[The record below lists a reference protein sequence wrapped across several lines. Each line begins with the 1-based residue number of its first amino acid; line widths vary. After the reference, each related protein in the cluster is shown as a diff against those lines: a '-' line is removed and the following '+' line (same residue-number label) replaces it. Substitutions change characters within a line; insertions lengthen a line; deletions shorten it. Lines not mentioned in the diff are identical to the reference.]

1 MTPVSLISRSRL
13 RSALA
18 IQFKTLVDGHS
29 NPEDF
34 EMNHQIA
41 ISRACASLL
50 LFVATALL
58 DGQAPA
64 LSPAATVGPQVV
76 KYILT
81 HFTINGEAADP
92 NTHQPL
98 KMDGNWSISKTRPA
112 SCPATAATCVE
123 VSYAEPAQAAKCSWV
138 VALNDNNADGK
149 VVEENDDAAKYMLPV
164 LDTKMAKPFVKFRR
178 KPVFPP
184 LAAVMGARGPRTL
197 WALVNTS
204 GEVDKVRVVSG
215 PATVQ
220 SVSMNAAQEWKFK
233 PMMIGS
239 RRVPYEV
246 QLVFAF
252 LPLTPTTGYVQ
263 VTP

>member
-1 MTPVSLISRSRL
+1 
-13 RSALA
+13 
-18 IQFKTLVDGHS
+18 
-29 NPEDF
+29 
-34 EMNHQIA
+34 MNHLRRT
-41 ISRACASLL
+41 ISRASA
-50 LFVATALL
+50 ALL
-58 DGQAPA
+58 AFAGTAFLCGQAPA
-64 LSPAATVGPQVV
+64 ASPSTPVGPQAV

-112 SCPATAATCVE
+112 SCAAAATACVE
-123 VSYAEPAQAAKCSWV
+123 VFYAEAAQAVKCSWV
-138 VALNDNNADGK
+138 VALNDNNTDGT
-149 VVEENDDAAKYMLPV
+149 VLDENDDAAKYMLRA
-164 LDTKMAKPFVKFRR
+164 LDAKQAKPFVKFRR

-184 LAAVMGARGPRTL
+184 LAAVMGARGPVTL

-204 GEVDKVRVVSG
+204 GEVEKVRVVSG

-220 SVSMNAAQEWKFK
+220 SVSMNAAKGWKFQ
-233 PMMIGS
+233 PMTIGS
-239 RRVPYEV
+239 REVPYEV
-246 QLVFAF
+246 QLIFAF